1 MLKFSR
7 RCSRCGIVEIA
18 EKCYERHFISSFNE
32 VLCDSCVEG
41 LLEKGQ
47 ITEVKDEEG
56 NVAYKQNLENIYK
69 RILELE
75 AENEKLESSIY
86 QNKRM
91 LRRLE
96 RIKDFVEMNVT
107 DRDS

>member
-7 RCSRCGIVEIA
+7 RCSRCGVVEVA
-18 EKCYERHFISSFNE
+18 EKCYERHFINAFNE
-32 VLCDSCVEG
+32 VLCDNCVEN
-41 LLEKGQ
+41 LIEKDQ
-47 ITEVKDEEG
+47 IIEVKDEEG
-56 NVAYKQNLENIYK
+56 NVGYKQNLENIYK

-107 DRDS
+107 DRD

>member
-7 RCSRCGIVEIA
+7 KCSRCGVVEVA

-32 VLCDSCVEG
+32 VLCDTCVEN
-41 LLEKGQ
+41 LLKKGQ
-47 ITEVKDEEG
+47 ISAVTDAEG
-56 NVAYKQNLENIYK
+56 NIAYKQNLENIYK
-69 RILELE
+69 RIIEIEEENGTLEQ
-75 AENEKLESSIY
+75 KIY

-96 RIKDFVEMNVT
+96 RIKDFVEMSST
-107 DRDS
+107 ERD

>member
-7 RCSRCGIVEIA
+7 RCSRCGVVEVA
-18 EKCYERHFISSFNE
+18 EKCYERHFINAFNE
-32 VLCDSCVEG
+32 VLCDICVDS
-41 LLEKGQ
+41 LIEKEQ
-47 ITEVKDEEG
+47 ILEVKDHEG

-75 AENEKLESSIY
+75 AENVNIEATIY

-96 RIKDFVEMNVT
+96 RIKDFVEMNST
-107 DRDS
+107 ERD